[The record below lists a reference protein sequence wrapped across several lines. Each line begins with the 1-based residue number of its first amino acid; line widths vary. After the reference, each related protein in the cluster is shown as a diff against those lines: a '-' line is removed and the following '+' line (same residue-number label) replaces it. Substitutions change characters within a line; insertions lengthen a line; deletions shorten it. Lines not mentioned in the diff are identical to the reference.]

1 MKKIEFKNLAVVI
14 LFLTALTA
22 CNKQDTTSALSQVPQ
37 SSPPIAK
44 MAADS
49 KQERISN
56 SAELSL
62 TEISEP
68 ANIFAKKYVALRHYL
83 QIETTSQKMQA
94 SFDAAVQHCEALNC
108 QLLSANFNRET
119 PYSPPSANLSF
130 RVPPRNIAI
139 FLNGLAKNN
148 EVMQHGQTSEDKTSQ
163 VVDVDARITNL
174 TNLRDRLRLML
185 SDKTAKFKDIIEV
198 ERELANT
205 QSELDSFTSTRK
217 LLSLETDFVA
227 VNIDF
232 VAVHGITE
240 QGFFAPIKQA
250 LKNSGA
256 VMMQSFG
263 AVITFVMFVIPWLL
277 IVLPLIWSLVWIYRK
292 YLTKKKAARLVQDSR

>member
-56 SAELSL
+56 GAEIGL

-68 ANIFAKKYVALRHYL
+68 ANNFAKKYVALRHYL

-232 VAVHGITE
+232 VAVQGISE

-277 IVLPLIWSLVWIYRK
+277 IVLPLIWALVWIYRK
-292 YLTKKKAARLVQDSR
+292 YRTKKKAASLVQDSR